1 MNKKIKNKKLLII
14 LLAFIVI
21 TFNVKI
27 VPAKAL
33 EVNSSGNLEAS
44 SNSEDEDIPLIK
56 LSFSTSTSDDF
67 SKIIGGSLSESDI
80 HLNIPN
86 IVSNKPV
93 GAIGDNAFINNR
105 NIISARIPNTV
116 KYIGAGAFLSCEN
129 LEKVNMPESL
139 ETIGQSAFQATN
151 ISKVTFPETLVSI
164 GCVAFGETPIESITI
179 PASTTDIDGAAFAGS
194 NLKEIKVAEGNEK
207 YISENQMI
215 LTKDK
220 STIVCCAPTVTEP
233 IFDSKCTVIGNNSF
247 ALSKIF
253 TLNIPNGIKE
263 IGISAFQ
270 GCESLSS
277 VVLPK
282 DLTEI
287 KEQTFSGCDNLTSIV
302 IPDTVKS
309 IADDAFKYSD
319 KVTIIASDESY
330 AHKYANEKGILFRD
344 IKEIDNPYKEKK
356 AIIVIPGIAG
366 SRLYN
371 SKNDVVWE
379 PTIMG
384 SPIYSYSKIKNIE
397 NLGYDENGKSIQ
409 SVGPY
414 TVTGSIVDQV
424 DNANTIEVSDYG
436 TESTYLNLISDLRKK
451 YSDQYDDIVY
461 FPYEWRDSNVNVEEK
476 LKEYIDEKGYTNV
489 TLIAHSMG
497 GIIASKY
504 IQEGNKDKVDKLITI
519 GTPYFGAPKALY
531 VFETGRFLDSYI
543 SDFVTADKFKKVV
556 NTLPSVYE
564 LLPDKQYFQNYSYV
578 TNSSGKNLNYNE
590 TKDYMLSKNWCFE
603 KYLNNSESLYDSISV
618 SNGIAVNDVDSYI
631 IVGENVKTISK
642 LKINGDNN
650 IDKDAERDDDSDQY
664 IDDMNY
670 IDDIHI
676 TKKGDGTVPL
686 VSSTMKG
693 ISINRKPY
701 YIDNVEHSDLP
712 SNSTVIKLVETIL
725 NGNGDNDSDVK
736 KAQAG
741 NKISRSIGDKTARGE
756 NKNLDAE
763 KITKFTVSGDAKLQL
778 TNSNGE
784 VTGTS
789 EDASKKKN
797 SFYYCGKDNSKK
809 ILFLDEEE
817 MKCNNEIS
825 VVSNSDGKINYSIE
839 TYNDNDTIEEYDFK
853 NVAVSKD
860 SKITCKKTDN
870 NTMELKVNKDNN
882 NEMYIE
888 TQNKNVVPNITQ
900 INKYTVKFVT
910 EDGQNICDNQI
921 IEEGKEATAPEA
933 PLKEG
938 YTFKGWN
945 KSFDN
950 VSENLVIKPIYEKN
964 EADNIS
970 KDDKPTDEGDK
981 IEEDDGK
988 NSETSD
994 QNNLILIMG
1003 IMVLVGGLLKNTKD
1017 TVKRL

>member
-1 MNKKIKNKKLLII
+1 
-14 LLAFIVI
+14 
-21 TFNVKI
+21 
-27 VPAKAL
+27 
-33 EVNSSGNLEAS
+33 
-44 SNSEDEDIPLIK
+44 
-56 LSFSTSTSDDF
+56 
-67 SKIIGGSLSESDI
+67 
-80 HLNIPN
+80 
-86 IVSNKPV
+86 
-93 GAIGDNAFINNR
+93 
-105 NIISARIPNTV
+105 
-116 KYIGAGAFLSCEN
+116 
-129 LEKVNMPESL
+129 
-139 ETIGQSAFQATN
+139 
-151 ISKVTFPETLVSI
+151 
-164 GCVAFGETPIESITI
+164 
-179 PASTTDIDGAAFAGS
+179 
-194 NLKEIKVAEGNEK
+194 
-207 YISENQMI
+207 
-215 LTKDK
+215 
-220 STIVCCAPTVTEP
+220 
-233 IFDSKCTVIGNNSF
+233 
-247 ALSKIF
+247 
-253 TLNIPNGIKE
+253 
-263 IGISAFQ
+263 
-270 GCESLSS
+270 
-277 VVLPK
+277 
-282 DLTEI
+282 
-287 KEQTFSGCDNLTSIV
+287 
-302 IPDTVKS
+302 
-309 IADDAFKYSD
+309 
-319 KVTIIASDESY
+319 
-330 AHKYANEKGILFRD
+330 
-344 IKEIDNPYKEKK
+344 
-356 AIIVIPGIAG
+356 
-366 SRLYN
+366 
-371 SKNDVVWE
+371 
-379 PTIMG
+379 MG

-451 YSDQYDDIVY
+451 YSDQYDD
-461 FPYEWRDSNVNVEEK
+461 
-476 LKEYIDEKGYTNV
+476 
-489 TLIAHSMG
+489 
-497 GIIASKY
+497 
-504 IQEGNKDKVDKLITI
+504 
-519 GTPYFGAPKALY
+519 
-531 VFETGRFLDSYI
+531 
-543 SDFVTADKFKKVV
+543 
-556 NTLPSVYE
+556 
-564 LLPDKQYFQNYSYV
+564 
-578 TNSSGKNLNYNE
+578 
-590 TKDYMLSKNWCFE
+590 
-603 KYLNNSESLYDSISV
+603 
-618 SNGIAVNDVDSYI
+618 
-631 IVGENVKTISK
+631 
-642 LKINGDNN
+642 
-650 IDKDAERDDDSDQY
+650 
-664 IDDMNY
+664 MNY

-725 NGNGDNDSDVK
+725 NGNGDNDSDIK

-970 KDDKPTDEGDK
+970 KNDKPTDEGDK

-1003 IMVLVGGLLKNTKD
+1003 IMVLVGGLLKNTNCS
-1017 TVKRL
+1017 TIIFSRLQRFL